1 MIERDDECTLQSSE
15 PKMPKQEISG
25 GNSIEPKR
33 GFYKNEPMM
42 NYMSNECIFVL
53 ILKIIIKSVDV
64 FLDAAYNI
72 STGNK
77 YLHQS
82 TQLTLSG
89 DTVTITDT

>member
-1 MIERDDECTLQSSE
+1 MNALYNLQNLKE
-15 PKMPKQEISG
+15 DFIRMNQW
-25 GNSIEPKR
+25 
-33 GFYKNEPMM
+33 M
-42 NYMSNECIFVL
+42 NYMSNECIFVIIL
-53 ILKIIIKSVDV
+53 LKIIIKSVDV

-89 DTVTITDT
+89 DTLTITDT